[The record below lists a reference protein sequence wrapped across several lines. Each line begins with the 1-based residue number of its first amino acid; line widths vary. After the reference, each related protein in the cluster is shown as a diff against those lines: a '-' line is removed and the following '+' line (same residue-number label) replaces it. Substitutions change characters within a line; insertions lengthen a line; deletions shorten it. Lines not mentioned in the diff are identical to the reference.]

1 MNKPNNNISN
11 NRFSNFKPR
20 LTEINRSWGTQ
31 LSVLGAILLL
41 MIVFSIS
48 SPYFFTFKN
57 LVNVGHYMSIM
68 GILAAGCT
76 VALIIGALDVS
87 QYSNLAL
94 TGVFCILL
102 DRAGVSVWIIF
113 IFALVAGTL
122 LGLLNGFIVTVLK
135 INPIIGTIASGMVMR
150 GITYMITEGKSLSV
164 SPERF
169 DIYYALGRG
178 TVLGIPITIIIMA
191 LVYLII
197 FIILKYTSF
206 GRQIFAVGGN
216 PDASYL
222 AGINIKNVRIGALMI
237 AGTTAGI
244 GGFFLLA
251 QIGSMQ
257 PNTGEATLLDI
268 IAAVLIGGLS
278 LAGGKGKLTGTILGV
293 ITLVIIQNGMTLLGI
308 QAFWQMIV
316 RGVIVLVAVYIDVLR
331 GGGYK

>member
-1 MNKPNNNISN
+1 
-11 NRFSNFKPR
+11 
-20 LTEINRSWGTQ
+20 
-31 LSVLGAILLL
+31 
-41 MIVFSIS
+41 
-48 SPYFFTFKN
+48 
-57 LVNVGHYMSIM
+57 MSIM

>member
-1 MNKPNNNISN
+1 MANINNSQQNSSN
-11 NRFSNFKPR
+11 VRTRFSE
-20 LTEINRSWGTQ
+20 LNRDWGTQ
-31 LSVLGAILLL
+31 LSLLGAIILLS
-41 MIVFSIS
+41 IVFSIA
-48 SPYFFTFKN
+48 SPYFFTIKN

-102 DRAGVSVWIIF
+102 DRAGVPVGIIF
-113 IFALVAGTL
+113 LFALVAGSL
-122 LGLLNGFIVTVLK
+122 FGALNGFIVTVLK

-164 SPERF
+164 TPERS

-178 TVLGIPITIIIMA
+178 TFLGIPITLIIMA
-191 LVYLII
+191 AVYLII
-197 FIILKYTSF
+197 FIILKYTPF

-216 PDASYL
+216 SEAAYL
-222 AGINIKNVRIGALMI
+222 AGINLKKTRFGALII
-237 AGTTAGI
+237 AGATAGI

-251 QIGSMQ
+251 QIGAMQ
-257 PNTGEATLLDI
+257 PNTGEASLMDV
-268 IAAVLIGGLS
+268 IAAVLLGGLS
-278 LAGGKGKLTGTILGV
+278 LAGGKGKLTGTVLGV
-293 ITLVIIQNGMTLLGI
+293 IILVIIQNGMTLLGI

-316 RGVIVLVAVYIDVLR
+316 RGGIVIVAVFIDVLR

>member
-257 PNTGEATLLDI
+257 PNTGEATSNT
-268 IAAVLIGGLS
+268 A
-278 LAGGKGKLTGTILGV
+278 
-293 ITLVIIQNGMTLLGI
+293 
-308 QAFWQMIV
+308 
-316 RGVIVLVAVYIDVLR
+316 
-331 GGGYK
+331 